1 VIRVFLIGPPGSGK
15 TSVGQ
20 ALSEI
25 LDCDFFDT
33 DRLIEARTGK
43 TVTEIFAESGETQ
56 FRLLER
62 ELLQQIETVPVKS
75 AKAVIFATGG
85 GLPIY
90 NDNIKLLSTLGKVVA
105 LHADIPVLAQRL
117 LGDRGRPLLAANGA
131 IEADMSEEEHLQRRL
146 TELMET
152 RWPVYAQAGYKI
164 NTSGLSAL
172 EVANDI
178 LRVLGR
184 QSLTDNPL

>member
-1 VIRVFLIGPPGSGK
+1 MRVFLIGPPGSGK
-15 TSVGQ
+15 TSAGQ

-25 LDCDFFDT
+25 LHCDFFDT

-43 TVTEIFAESGETQ
+43 TVTEIFAEKGEAQ
-56 FRLLER
+56 FRMLET
-62 ELLQQIETVPVKS
+62 ELLQQIEAVPVKS
-75 AKAVIFATGG
+75 ATAVVFATGG
-85 GLPIY
+85 GLPVY

-105 LHADIPVLAQRL
+105 LHADIPVLAKRL
-117 LGDRGRPLLAANGA
+117 LGDRRRPLLAANGA
-131 IEADMSEEEHLQRRL
+131 VAGDVSEEEHLQRRL

-172 EVANDI
+172 EVANEI

-184 QSLTDNPL
+184 ESTDNPL